1 MNARIALSIALFAAA
16 TAFAAFIENAA
27 PESSGSESPEPPA
40 LSPVPT
46 YTCGR
51 ATGPLS
57 IDGNLNEAS
66 WKRATEIRLLDNS
79 GNGSPMQPATAAK
92 LLWDDKCLY
101 LAFVAEDSDIHATM
115 RGRDEHL
122 WTEEV
127 VEVFIGQ
134 THFYL
139 EIEVNPLNTLF
150 DGRIDIRGQTGR
162 PKFDV
167 DAILKVNYDIKHSVA
182 VEGTVE
188 NQGDKDK
195 RWTVEMAIPHSALE
209 GIQPVPPKEGDTWRM
224 NLYRIDRSREG
235 GAVKVCAGAWSPTAG
250 WFHNPERFAKIVF
263 SSQR

>member
-1 MNARIALSIALFAAA
+1 MALSIALFAAVTVF
-16 TAFAAFIENAA
+16 TAFMENAA

-46 YTCGR
+46 YTCRR
-51 ATGPLS
+51 ATAPLS
-57 IDGNLNEAS
+57 IDGNLNEPS
-66 WKRATEIRLLDNS
+66 YERATEIRLLDNS
-79 GNGSPMQPATAAK
+79 GNGSPMQPTTTAK
-92 LLWDDKCLY
+92 LLWNDECLY
-101 LAFVAEDSDIHATM
+101 VGFVAEDSDIHATM

-127 VEVFIGQ
+127 VEIFVGQ
-134 THFYL
+134 SHFYL
-139 EIEVNPLNTLF
+139 EIEVNPLNALF

-162 PKFDV
+162 PNFDV
-167 DAILKVNYDIKHSVA
+167 DAIVKVNYDIKHSVA

-224 NLYRIDRSREG
+224 NLYRIDRSHEG
-235 GAVKVCAGAWSPTAG
+235 DAVKVSAGAWSPTAG
-250 WFHNPERFAKIVF
+250 WFHNPERFGKIVF
-263 SSQR
+263 SSQ

>member
-1 MNARIALSIALFAAA
+1 MNVRIALSIVLFTAA
-16 TAFAAFIENAA
+16 TASAAFMENAA
-27 PESSGSESPEPPA
+27 PESSGNETPEPPA

-46 YTCGR
+46 YTCRR
-51 ATGPLS
+51 APGPIQ

-79 GNGSPMQPATAAK
+79 GSGSPMRPATTAK
-92 LLWDDKCLY
+92 LLWNDECLY
-101 LAFVAEDSDIHATM
+101 VGFVAKDSDIRATM

-127 VEVFIGQ
+127 VEIFIGQ
-134 THFYL
+134 SHFYL
-139 EIEVNPLNTLF
+139 EIEVNPLNALF

-167 DAILKVNYDIKHSVA
+167 DAIVKVNYDIKHSVA
-182 VEGTVE
+182 VQGTVE
-188 NQGDKDK
+188 NQEDKDS

-235 GAVKVCAGAWSPTAG
+235 EKVNVSAGAWSPTAG
-250 WFHNPERFAKIVF
+250 WFHDPERFGKIVF
-263 SSQR
+263 SSQ